1 MSLPE
6 MSIARA
12 IAAVACA
19 FARVDDMLGHIP
31 IGGLRSHRLIGALVK
46 IEAAIL
52 GRIADLLDGGLELVG
67 RDAELT
73 SSLPVGM
80 PEGASAAGGAGG
92 LGGRGSG
99 GFGLDFYS
107 SHGFCMNL
115 SMHAALAPVLAPGN
129 RNHRDALGS

>member
-31 IGGLRSHRLIGALVK
+31 IEGLRSHRLIGALVK

-99 GFGLDFYS
+99 GFGLDFYFITRFL
-107 SHGFCMNL
+107 HE
-115 SMHAALAPVLAPGN
+115 PVDARRPRPGAGT
-129 RNHRDALGS
+129 RQSQPP

>member
-31 IGGLRSHRLIGALVK
+31 IEGLRSHRLIGALVK

-92 LGGRGSG
+92 LGGRG
-99 GFGLDFYS
+99 FRLLLITRFL
-107 SHGFCMNL
+107 HE
-115 SMHAALAPVLAPGN
+115 PVDARRPRPGAGT
-129 RNHRDALGS
+129 RQSQPP